1 MVYGFNDSKEKV
13 EFQDAII
20 VHEIETTI
28 ASISAHA
35 SIAKQVPLSSY
46 QITGYQF
53 IGIVGQIGEAGV
65 ILHGWFITKEYKSLG
80 LGFCNVSNS
89 DKTDVTMKVKG
100 LYIRVS

>member
-1 MVYGFNDSKEKV
+1 MIYGFNDSKEKV
-13 EFQDAII
+13 EFKDAII

-35 SIAKQVPLSSY
+35 SIAKSVPLSSY

-53 IGIVGQIGEAGV
+53 IGIVGQTGGNGV
-65 ILHGWFITKEYKSLG
+65 ILNEWIITSEYQTLG
-80 LGFCNVSNS
+80 LNFFNASNS
-89 DKTDVTMKVKG
+89 DRTDVTIKVKG